1 MEEKYIRT
9 LAIIILG
16 AIAAYLADIRFVFY
30 GFIIAG
36 LFGIAFRV
44 FYFLWKK
51 NPSKDES

>member
-1 MEEKYIRT
+1 MEEKDIRT

-44 FYFLWKK
+44 LYFLWKK